1 MKIIL
6 SMREREREG
15 GWGPIP
21 KRERENVRKKNM
33 NRRGR
38 KRKKQKGAVN
48 YPKKRIMMK
57 MGTTIAGF
65 IEGPIFGI
73 GV

>member
-1 MKIIL
+1 M
-6 SMREREREG
+6 G
-15 GWGPIP
+15 GGPIP
-21 KRERENVRKKNM
+21 KRERECRKKKKSM

-48 YPKKRIMMK
+48 YQKKRIMMK
-57 MGTTIAGF
+57 MGTTTAGF

-73 GV
+73 EV